1 MESILTDEIVREND
15 FTLITKLD
23 ENTKQ
28 YLKEH
33 IQNSILD
40 RYNYQPLKHIQE
52 MIDTAIVFFE
62 DDLQAINYIQTINY
76 TIDDKFY
83 EKLKEEYFDCN
94 DETIYDWE
102 DEFEKPKEAQRLNKY
117 TLSDFIDIS
126 FIDGID
132 LMAEQFEDI
141 NKNHPQLDI
150 YKQAIKENLE
160 LLYKHKNHENIK
172 LKKDLEPLTKREINL
187 ITANAILILN
197 KSLLLRYKEKIANDY
212 NIKNNTPQKNQE
224 LLNNSYDVIIEEL
237 KKINPNE
244 VDCIDL
250 IEQEKNINS
259 NLFVNPK
266 ILTQLKNNNHY
277 MKFLYKCNSAYTQDY
292 DKVIFSEFVESLI
305 NGYTQY
311 LELKNSDTK
320 KRIKEYEKELKVL
333 EKYNRLEENKKNIEE
348 ITNYISFLSIKKSY
362 YKFVIFKELS
372 NKLEIQ
378 VNEIANYILNTS
390 MKKSHNRN
398 TILNNFNIIK
408 AKKQK
413 TTVRYL

>member
-40 RYNYQPLKHIQE
+40 RYNYQPLKHMKE
-52 MIDTAIVFFE
+52 MIDTVVDFFE

-76 TIDDKFY
+76 TINNKVY

-224 LLNNSYDVIIEEL
+224 LLNNSYEVIIEEL